1 MKFMGSSKIST
12 NLRVSIVQD
21 VAKELNLDVGDYVL
35 FYMDDEGNVTIKKG

>member
-21 VAKELNLDVGDYVL
+21 VAKELELDVGDHVL
-35 FYMDDEGNVTIKKG
+35 FYKDKDGNIVLKKG

>member
-21 VAKELNLDVGDYVL
+21 VAKELKLDVGDHVL
-35 FYMDDEGNVTIKKG
+35 FYMDEKGNIIIQKG